1 MLKYRRLF
9 EELRGHITSGKPPP
23 GSRLDSEPKLAQQ
36 YGVSR
41 QTIRQAIAL
50 LEEEG
55 LVDRVQGSGTYV
67 RQPESP
73 APRPSTHTIALVLTS
88 DNEYILPPIISGI
101 SSTLMEAGYTTS
113 LYVTNNSLEN
123 EARILRGLLD
133 NPPDGLLLEPIR
145 NVIYQL
151 NQDLYRQIEQT
162 IPCVLLHSEYPGS
175 NLPCVSPDNEGTAA
189 HAVQYLFQRG
199 HRRIG
204 GIFKLDD
211 LASHARFAGYVH
223 GLHDCGLLLEESKVV
238 WYTTETMNCLYDG
251 SYGNYLY
258 ELLCSCTALV
268 CFNDEIASLIYQFA
282 RNRGLFI
289 PQDLSLISFDDSILT
304 RMEYS
309 LSSYAHPKAQLGIRA
324 AENLLHLIQDPT
336 FNANCKF
343 LLELTER
350 TSVCS
355 RAK

>member
-1 MLKYRRLF
+1 MLKYRKLF
-9 EELRGHITSGKPPP
+9 EELRKRIAGGELPP
-23 GSRLDSEPKLAQQ
+23 GSRLNSEPNLAKQ

-67 RQPESP
+67 RLPQSP
-73 APRPSTHTIALVLTS
+73 PPRPSTHTIALVITS

-145 NVIYQL
+145 NVVYQL
-151 NQDLYRQIEQT
+151 NQELYRQIAQT
-162 IPCVLLHSEYPGS
+162 IPCVLLHSPYPGVD
-175 NLPCVSPDNEGTAA
+175 LPCVSPDNQSTAA

-204 GIFKLDD
+204 GMFKLDD
-211 LASHARFAGYVH
+211 LASHERFSGYVQ
-223 GLHDCGLLLEESKVV
+223 GLHDCGLLLEESRVV
-238 WYTTETMNCLYDG
+238 WYTTETMGCMYDG
-251 SYGNYLY
+251 SYGDYLY
-258 ELLCSCTALV
+258 RLLSSCTALV
-268 CFNDEIASLIYQFA
+268 CFNDEIASLVYQFA
-282 RNRGLFI
+282 RSRGLSI
-289 PQDLSLISFDDSILT
+289 PQELSLISFDDSILT

-324 AENLLHLIQDPT
+324 AENLLRLIREPGFD
-336 FNANCKF
+336 ANCRF
-343 LLELTER
+343 VLELTER
-350 TSVCS
+350 TSVCD
-355 RAK
+355 RTK